1 MADVWEKIATEQKL
15 SELLKLLEEQK
26 EKEREHE
33 IRDIAQEKKFGD
45 RDIQLAELINILS
58 KHMLDLEKR
67 VTELEKKNNP

>member
-26 EKEREHE
+26 EKEHDIRE
-33 IRDIAQEKKFGD
+33 IAQEKKFGD